1 MVRGLYTAAKGMM
14 VAQANVDVSS
24 QNMANVNTPGYRK
37 DDTLVSAFPGML
49 LARLDGNGAAPIGRT
64 TTGSALDGIYTSFE
78 EGAVH
83 DTGNPLNMAV
93 SGNAFFT
100 VKGQQGQLFFTR
112 NGDFQLNQ
120 NKQLVTS
127 AGDSVVG
134 DLNGQAEEI
143 FVPDG
148 KLSVASDGALSGA
161 TDSQGRE
168 IAKLYLT
175 AKPAGATWL
184 KVGSSLFSGS
194 SAAPAPGYAVRQD
207 ASEDSNV
214 NAVAEMVKMLDSM
227 RAYEANAKV
236 IQVTDSTLEKA
247 VSSVGNV

>member
-14 VAQANVDVSS
+14 VAQVNVDVAS

-37 DDTLVSAFPGML
+37 DDTLVSAFPSML
-49 LARLDGNGAAPIGRT
+49 LARLDGNGTATIGQT
-64 TTGSALDGIYTSFE
+64 ATGSALDGIYTSFE

-83 DTGNPLNMAV
+83 ETGDPLNMAV

-100 VKGQQGQLFFTR
+100 VKGPQGQLFFTR
-112 NGDFQLNQ
+112 NGDFQLNL
-120 NKQLVTS
+120 NKQLITS
-127 AGDSVVG
+127 TGDSVVG

-143 FVPDG
+143 FAPDG
-148 KLSVASDGALSGA
+148 KLSVASDGTLSGA
-161 TDSQGRE
+161 TDSQGRA

-184 KVGSSLFSGS
+184 KAGSSLFSGS
-194 SAAPAPGYAVRQD
+194 SASPAPGYAVRQG

-247 VSSVGNV
+247 VSSIGNV